1 MFNDFWQ
8 SVISNWS
15 KLNCTE
21 FHATPEVILS
31 QPIFLNNDI
40 KINNKKV
47 FRRKWIEN
55 GIFFINDLID
65 NNGSIYNFESF
76 KRKYNLNIN
85 ILDFLGIK
93 AAIPNEWKNK
103 IKNIAKKDTITTENI
118 KYMKEHSKITK
129 YFNTLMIKKLKPDRT
144 NFRNKWNELLSTTID
159 EQRWKYIYKQVFS
172 LTDDTLLKMFQYKII
187 NNIQY
192 TNDKLFKW
200 NIIETELCTFCNETK
215 ETMCHL
221 IWECRHSK
229 TIWLRFRDIIEY
241 KLCIT

>member
-1 MFNDFWQ
+1 M
-8 SVISNWS
+8 
-15 KLNCTE
+15 
-21 FHATPEVILS
+21 
-31 QPIFLNNDI
+31 
-40 KINNKKV
+40 
-47 FRRKWIEN
+47 N
-55 GIFFINDLID
+55 G
-65 NNGSIYNFESF
+65 
-76 KRKYNLNIN
+76 
-85 ILDFLGIK
+85 
-93 AAIPNEWKNK
+93 K
-103 IKNIAKKDTITTENI
+103 IKLRIQQKKDTITTENI

-229 TIWLRFRDIIEY
+229 TIWLRFRDIIEQ
-241 KLCIT
+241 KLCITFDLNLVNILFNVYDDDYSDPINLCILLIKKFLFNCRYNTILPNFDNVAKYILHYK